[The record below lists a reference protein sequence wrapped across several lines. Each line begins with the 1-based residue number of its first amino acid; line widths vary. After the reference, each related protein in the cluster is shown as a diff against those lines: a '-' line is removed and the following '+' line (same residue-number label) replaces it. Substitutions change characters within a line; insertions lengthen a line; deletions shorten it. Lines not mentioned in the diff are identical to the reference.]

1 VGVVEALIM
10 DKLVVMVDQEVEAV
24 MLLEVLETH
33 LQLHLHRVM
42 TEVILLLLEIH

>member
-1 VGVVEALIM
+1 VEVVEVLIIH
-10 DKLVVMVDQEVEAV
+10 KLVVMVDQAVEAV

-42 TEVILLLLEIH
+42 MEVLLLLLEIH